1 MKKILFVTEKKDW
14 FYKYAEKYSIE
25 LNNKG
30 YFSKVICDHN
40 KIKNKNDIA
49 FVLSYYKLVDSK
61 FLKKNRFNIVIHESS
76 LPKGK
81 GWAPLFWQIIE
92 GKNII
97 DFTVFEIDQS
107 IDGGDYYFKK
117 KMRLRGNEL
126 YEEIRLLQAKMRI
139 KCCNQIL
146 RNIDKLKLKKQK
158 GKSTFYRKRTKI
170 DSEININK
178 SIKSQFNL
186 LRSTDNK
193 NFPAFF
199 YFKKKK
205 YILNIFKVI
214 K

>member
-14 FYKYAEKYSIE
+14 FYKHALKYSHE
-25 LNNKG
+25 LNIRG
-30 YFSKVICDHN
+30 YSSKVICDHN
-40 KIKNKNDIA
+40 KIKNKNEIA
-49 FVLSYYKLVDSK
+49 FVLSYYKLVNQK
-61 FLKKNRFNIVIHESS
+61 FLKQNKYNIVIHESN

-92 GKNII
+92 GKSSI
-97 DFTVFEIDQS
+97 DFTVFEIDHS

-117 KMRLRGNEL
+117 KLRLKGDEL
-126 YEEIRLLQAKMRI
+126 YEEIRSLQANIRI
-139 KCCNQIL
+139 ECCNQIL
-146 RNIDKLKLKKQK
+146 KNIKKFKLKKQK
-158 GKSTFYRKRTKI
+158 GKSTFYRKRTKK
-170 DSEININK
+170 DSEININR

-199 YFKKKK
+199 YYKKKK
-205 YILNIFKVI
+205 YILNIFKST

>member
-14 FYKYAEKYSIE
+14 FYKHAKKYSHE
-25 LNNKG
+25 LNKKG

-40 KIKNKNDIA
+40 KIKNKYDIA
-49 FVLSYYKLVDSK
+49 FVLSYYRLVNQK
-61 FLKKNRFNIVIHESS
+61 FLKQNKYNIVIHESS

-92 GKNII
+92 GKSTI
-97 DFTVFEIDQS
+97 DFTVFEIDRS

-117 KMRLRGNEL
+117 KMRLRGSEL

-139 KCCNQIL
+139 RCCNQIL
-146 RNIDKLKLKKQK
+146 KNIDKLKLKKQK
-158 GKSTFYRKRTKI
+158 GKSTFYRKRTKE

-205 YILNIFKVI
+205 YMLNIFKAL

>member
-1 MKKILFVTEKKDW
+1 
-14 FYKYAEKYSIE
+14 
-25 LNNKG
+25 
-30 YFSKVICDHN
+30 
-40 KIKNKNDIA
+40 
-49 FVLSYYKLVDSK
+49 
-61 FLKKNRFNIVIHESS
+61 
-76 LPKGK
+76 
-81 GWAPLFWQIIE
+81 
-92 GKNII
+92 
-97 DFTVFEIDQS
+97 
-107 IDGGDYYFKK
+107 
-117 KMRLRGNEL
+117 MRLSGSEL

-146 RNIDKLKLKKQK
+146 KNIDKIKLKNQK
-158 GKSTFYRKRTKI
+158 GKSTFYRKRTKE

-205 YILNIFKVI
+205 YMLNIFKAL